1 MKTCKAKKM
10 YGLAI
15 MLFSIMLVS
24 PTYAQNGPKGTL
36 RVGAAKV
43 DITPN
48 QDELPPNSFGI
59 LDHIHSRAIV
69 IDNNHTKAALVTVD
83 IGGISDAQWK
93 TITERVETEI
103 GIPQNNIMITA
114 SHTHSGA
121 RLKPEVL
128 NEKIFSS
135 IKEATSKLQPAQIGY
150 GSGVSY
156 ININRNIFDQER
168 HGWWEGP
175 NYEGIS
181 DKTVAVICFK
191 TMDNKPIAVYYNYA
205 MHAVAAG
212 QLDMISGD
220 VPGTT
225 SKYIEDTFDNEI
237 IAVWSTGASGDQN
250 PIYFNQTYELRDIRI
265 KEYAKRGE
273 DISNAMPPGGT
284 GLDRNNP
291 QVAKLMQQQKD
302 IIISMGQM
310 LGEEVQHVMRNIKRY
325 ETVIPINTG
334 SKIITCP
341 GRNRL
346 NKGRAGYEGKYE
358 GADPIE
364 LRLGLIML
372 DNIPIT
378 SVNAEIFN
386 YIAVRLKNESP
397 YTRTMMA
404 TITNGTARSGY
415 IPNDAAY
422 GFQTFEVL
430 SSRLKPGYAES
441 AIVNGLLD
449 LINEATH

>member
-135 IKEATSKLQPAQIGY
+135 IKEVVEFHISISIAIFLIKNVTAGGKAPTMKGYQIKQLQSSVSKQWI
-150 GSGVSY
+150 
-156 ININRNIFDQER
+156 
-168 HGWWEGP
+168 
-175 NYEGIS
+175 
-181 DKTVAVICFK
+181 T
-191 TMDNKPIAVYYNYA
+191 
-205 MHAVAAG
+205 
-212 QLDMISGD
+212 
-220 VPGTT
+220 
-225 SKYIEDTFDNEI
+225 
-237 IAVWSTGASGDQN
+237 N
-250 PIYFNQTYELRDIRI
+250 PSQY
-265 KEYAKRGE
+265 
-273 DISNAMPPGGT
+273 
-284 GLDRNNP
+284 
-291 QVAKLMQQQKD
+291 
-302 IIISMGQM
+302 IIITQCM
-310 LGEEVQHVMRNIKRY
+310 LLQQ
-325 ETVIPINTG
+325 G
-334 SKIITCP
+334 SWI
-341 GRNRL
+341 
-346 NKGRAGYEGKYE
+346 
-358 GADPIE
+358 
-364 LRLGLIML
+364 
-372 DNIPIT
+372 
-378 SVNAEIFN
+378 
-386 YIAVRLKNESP
+386 
-397 YTRTMMA
+397 
-404 TITNGTARSGY
+404 
-415 IPNDAAY
+415 
-422 GFQTFEVL
+422 
-430 SSRLKPGYAES
+430 
-441 AIVNGLLD
+441 
-449 LINEATH
+449 